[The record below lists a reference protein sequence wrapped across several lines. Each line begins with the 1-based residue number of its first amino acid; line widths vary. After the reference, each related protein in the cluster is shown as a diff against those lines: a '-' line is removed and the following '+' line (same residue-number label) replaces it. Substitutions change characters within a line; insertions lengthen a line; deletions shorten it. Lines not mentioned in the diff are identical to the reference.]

1 MVTGKVKFYNVKKTF
16 GFIAGDDGKDYFV
29 HKTGLTEG
37 TKLYENDLVEF
48 SAEEGERGPK
58 AVNVVKTKS
67 GGGEERASEMRSS
80 RPAKASSEDE
90 DMDEEDDD
98 SEEE

>member
-29 HKTGLTEG
+29 HKTGLTQG
-37 TKLYENDLVEF
+37 TRLYEGDSVEF
-48 SAEEGERGPK
+48 EAQEGERGPK
-58 AVNVVKTKS
+58 AVNVVKTAS
-67 GGGEERASEMRSS
+67 GGNERAPRGEGGESE
-80 RPAKASSEDE
+80 EDFEEE
-90 DMDEEDDD
+90 DSDDD